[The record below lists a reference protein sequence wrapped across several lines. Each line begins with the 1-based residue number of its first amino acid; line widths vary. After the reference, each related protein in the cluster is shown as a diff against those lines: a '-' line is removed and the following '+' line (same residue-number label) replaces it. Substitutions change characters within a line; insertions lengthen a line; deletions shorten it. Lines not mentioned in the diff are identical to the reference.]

1 LGDALSRTRKDSR
14 KSTNRVLEVV
24 RRDDG
29 TFDLF
34 MNGALG
40 RGRIPEDGLNG
51 QLCVRFGLCGK
62 EYDSILLELLEN
74 GRKKLF
80 F

>member
-1 LGDALSRTRKDSR
+1 MGDR
-14 KSTNRVLEVV
+14 
-24 RRDDG
+24 

-34 MNGALG
+34 MNGKLD
-40 RGRIPEDGLNG
+40 REHIPEDELNE
-51 QLCVRFGLCGK
+51 QLCVRFGFCGE
-62 EYDSILLELLEN
+62 EYDSILHELGES

>member
-1 LGDALSRTRKDSR
+1 M
-14 KSTNRVLEVV
+14 
-24 RRDDG
+24 DDG

-34 MNGALG
+34 MNGKLD
-40 RGRIPEDGLNG
+40 RQRIPQDGLNE
-51 QLCVRFGLCGK
+51 QLCVRFGFCGE
-62 EYDSILLELLEN
+62 EYDSIVHELAEN

>member
-1 LGDALSRTRKDSR
+1 MSRTLKDSR
-14 KSTNRVLEVV
+14 KATTRVLEVV
-24 RRDDG
+24 RMDDG

-34 MNGALG
+34 MNGKLD
-40 RGRIPEDGLNG
+40 RERVPEDGLNE
-51 QLCVRFGLCGK
+51 QLCVRFGFCGE
-62 EYDSILLELLEN
+62 EYDSILQELAEN

>member
-1 LGDALSRTRKDSR
+1 LGDPVSRTRKDSS
-14 KSTNRVLEVV
+14 KATNRVLEVV

-29 TFDLF
+29 RFDLF
-34 MNGALG
+34 MNGELY
-40 RGRIPEDGLNG
+40 RERVHEDGLNE
-51 QLCVRFGLCGK
+51 QLCVRFGFCGK
-62 EYDSILLELLEN
+62 EYDLILHELAEN

>member
-1 LGDALSRTRKDSR
+1 LSRTRKDSG

-24 RRDDG
+24 RRGDC

-34 MNGALG
+34 MNGELD
-40 RGRIPEDGLNG
+40 RGRIPEDGLNE
-51 QLCVRFGLCGK
+51 QLCVRFGFCGK
-62 EYDSILLELLEN
+62 EYDSILLELFEN

>member
-1 LGDALSRTRKDSR
+1 MSRTRKDSR

-34 MNGALG
+34 MNGELD
-40 RGRIPEDGLNG
+40 RGRIPEDGLDE
-51 QLCVRFGLCGK
+51 QLCVRFGFCGE
-62 EYDSILLELLEN
+62 EYDSIPLELLEN

>member
-1 LGDALSRTRKDSR
+1 MGDHVSRTRKDSR
-14 KSTNRVLEVV
+14 KATNRVLEVV
-24 RRDDG
+24 RMDDR

-34 MNGALG
+34 MNGKLE
-40 RGRIPEDGLNG
+40 RGRIAEDGLNE
-51 QLCVRFGLCGK
+51 QLCVRFGFCGE
-62 EYDSILLELLEN
+62 EYDSILHELAEN

>member
-1 LGDALSRTRKDSR
+1 LGDPVSRTRKDSR
-14 KSTNRVLEVV
+14 RAANRVLEVV
-24 RRDDG
+24 RMDDG

-34 MNGALG
+34 MNGKLD
-40 RGRIPEDGLNG
+40 RQRIPQDGLTE
-51 QLCVRFGLCGK
+51 QLCVRFGFCGE
-62 EYDSILLELLEN
+62 EYDSILHELAEN